1 MRVLQLGTRC
11 NNACVF
17 CAAAGERELHAP
29 APSAELLLDALG
41 SVPDGETLALVGGEP
56 TLHDDLPSLV
66 RRAKRKVGRVVVQ
79 TNARRLAYPS
89 YAESLAEAGVD
100 AIDVSLHGSTEAMH
114 DYHTSVAGSFRQ
126 TLRGAANGAS
136 AGMSVVVTC
145 VVTRSNFRHLA
156 EVVAVAQAIGAKA
169 VRFQA
174 PRLSGRALSA
184 RDRIVAHAEL
194 VVPYLK
200 KAVVAGRTHGLDVI
214 VGLPRGDTDF
224 VPYVADQVGATASV
238 DEPDAEARVLPCRAQ
253 PGPAHPALAERRGRI
268 RQTGPELRNILPR
281 LFEPPSRGR

>member
-17 CAAAGERELHAP
+17 CAAASERELHAP
-29 APSAELLLDALG
+29 APTTELLLDAADA
-41 SVPDGETLALVGGEP
+41 VPAGETLAFVGGEP

-66 RRAKRKVGRVVVQ
+66 RRAKRKAGRVVLQ

-89 YAESLAEAGVD
+89 YAESLAQAGVD

-114 DYHTSVAGSFRQ
+114 DYHTSVVGSFRQ

-136 AGMSVVVTC
+136 VGMNVVMTC

-174 PRLSGRALSA
+174 PRFSGRALSA
-184 RDRIVAHAEL
+184 RDRIVAHTDL

-200 KAVVAGRTHGLDVI
+200 RAVVAGRAHGLDV
-214 VGLPRGDTDF
+214 VAGLPRGVTDF
-224 VPYVADQVGATASV
+224 VPFVADQVGGVEGAS
-238 DEPDAEARVLPCRAQ
+238 ESGAPVLPCLAQ
-253 PGPAHPALAERRGRI
+253 PGRANPGLAERRVRD
-268 RQTGPELRNILPR
+268 RQTGPELRNILPG
-281 LFEPPSRGR
+281 LFEPPSKGR

>member
-17 CAAAGERELHAP
+17 CAAAGERELHP
-29 APSAELLLDALG
+29 PVPTTELLFDALD
-41 SVPDGETLALVGGEP
+41 SVPDGETLAFVGGEP

-66 RRAKRKVGRVVVQ
+66 RRAKRKVGRVVLQ

-89 YAESLAEAGVD
+89 YAESLAQAGVD

-174 PRLSGRALSA
+174 PRLSGRALLA
-184 RDRIVAHAEL
+184 RDRIVAHTEL

-200 KAVVAGRTHGLDVI
+200 KAVVAGRTHGIDV
-214 VGLPRGDTDF
+214 VAGLPRGVTDF
-224 VPYVADQVGATASV
+224 VPFVADQVGGSEAAS
-238 DEPDAEARVLPCRAQ
+238 ESGAQVLPCLAPPVRAN
-253 PGPAHPALAERRGRI
+253 PGLAERRVRD
-268 RQTGPELRNILPR
+268 RQTGPELRNILPS